1 MDSDDF
7 RALLI
12 STGNSLVLSPF
23 SISVSPEVLL
33 LLAVK
38 NVSLL
43 SGIIGYLCFTL
54 SSVKENVIIE

>member
-12 STGNSLVLSPF
+12 STGNSLVLLPPF

-38 NVSLL
+38 NVSVL
-43 SGIIGYLCFTL
+43 SGVIGYFLCFTYVL
-54 SSVKENVIIE
+54 R

>member
-43 SGIIGYLCFTL
+43 SGIINYLCFTL
-54 SSVKENVIIE
+54 SSVKENVII